1 MNMRTVGV
9 TRLRP
14 RGIVPDR
21 ERSAEM
27 LACARATFRREGAA
41 VAQLA
46 QRLDRNYSDAVD
58 VILAIQGQVIVSGMG
73 KSGLIGQKISAT
85 FTSTGTR
92 STFLH
97 PADAL
102 HGDVGIVTS
111 SDAALLLSNSGNTSE
126 LRRLVP
132 LLRRNGIP
140 LIAMLGNLESRLCG
154 EVDYVLDASVSAE
167 ACPNNLAPTTSALAA
182 LAMGDALAVSL
193 MRARDFGAGDFA
205 KLHPGGFLG
214 RRLLASVGDV
224 MRTEDLPLLS
234 ARQSVGES
242 LFTMTKG
249 RLGMGIV
256 VSDDAPGKVLGVI
269 TDGDLRRAMQTGGR
283 ILDADVTE
291 IMTPDPVTVAPDMT
305 YGEAHRRMREL
316 KLQTLLVVD
325 EQQTLIGVVD
335 FFDD

>member
-1 MNMRTVGV
+1 MRTVGV

-41 VAQLA
+41 VSQLA
-46 QRLDRNYSDAVD
+46 QRLDRTYSDAVD
-58 VILAIQGQVIVSGMG
+58 VILAIKGQVIVSGMG
-73 KSGLIGQKISAT
+73 KSGLIGRKISAT

-92 STFLH
+92 SSFLH

-102 HGDVGIVTS
+102 HGDLGVVTS
-111 SDAALLLSNSGNTSE
+111 SDVALLLSNSGNTAE
-126 LRRLVP
+126 IRRLVP
-132 LLRRNGIP
+132 LLRRIMIP
-140 LIAMLGNLESRLCG
+140 LIAVLGNMESRLCN

-167 ACPNNLAPTTSALAA
+167 ACPNNLAPTTSTLAA

-193 MRARDFGAGDFA
+193 IRARDFGADDFA

-214 RRLLASVGDV
+214 RRLLATVGDV
-224 MRTEDLPLLS
+224 MRTDDLPLLS
-234 ARQSVGES
+234 PRQCISES
-242 LFTMTKG
+242 LITMTKG

-256 VSDDAPGKVLGVI
+256 VDDDRPGHVLGVV
-269 TDGDLRRAMQTGGR
+269 TDGDLRRAMLQGGG
-283 ILDADVTE
+283 ILKADVTE
-291 IMTPDPVTVAPDMT
+291 IMTPDPVMISREAM
-305 YGEAHRRMREL
+305 YGDAHRRMREL

-325 EQQTLIGVVD
+325 DQKSLIGVID
-335 FFDD
+335 LFDD

>member
-1 MNMRTVGV
+1 MRTVGV

-21 ERSAEM
+21 ERSAEI

-41 VAQLA
+41 VSQLA
-46 QRLDRNYSDAVD
+46 QRLDRSYSDAVD
-58 VILAIQGQVIVSGMG
+58 VILATKGQVIVSGMG
-73 KSGLIGQKISAT
+73 KSGLIGRKISAT

-92 STFLH
+92 SSFLH

-102 HGDVGIVTS
+102 HGDLGIVTS
-111 SDAALLLSNSGNTSE
+111 SDVALLLSNSGNTSE

-140 LIAMLGNLESRLCG
+140 LVAMLGNLESRLCS
-154 EVDYVLDASVSAE
+154 EVDYVLDASVSGE
-167 ACPNNLAPTTSALAA
+167 SCPNNLAPTTSTLAA

-193 MRARDFGAGDFA
+193 MRAREFGSDDFA

-224 MRTEDLPLLS
+224 MRTDDLPLLS
-234 ARQSVGES
+234 PRQSIGES
-242 LFTMTKG
+242 LITMTKG

-256 VSDDAPGKVLGVI
+256 VSDEHRGKVLGVI
-269 TDGDLRRAMQTGGR
+269 TDGDLRRAMQASGR
-283 ILDADVTE
+283 ILNEDVTE
-291 IMTPDPVTVAPDMT
+291 IMTPDPITVSPALMF
-305 YGEAHRRMREL
+305 GEAHRRMREL

-325 EQQTLIGVVD
+325 DQQSLIGVVD

>member
-1 MNMRTVGV
+1 
-9 TRLRP
+9 
-14 RGIVPDR
+14 
-21 ERSAEM
+21 M

-58 VILAIQGQVIVSGMG
+58 VILAIKGQVIVSGMG